1 MKTNQANNKSKSGK
15 FKFGLILLVAGLA
28 MYGIAA
34 ITGFLPIDLK
44 LKGILIAAILIIA
57 EVVNIVAIILLG
69 KEVVKRYKSKLN
81 PKNWFKK
88 KETVQISDE
97 QVNIE
102 KTDEDKYNE
111 DNVVVLNKEAKGS
124 RIYGTT
130 KHLSNRKYSP
140 GNN

>member
-57 EVVNIVAIILLG
+57 EVVNVVAIVLLG

-88 KETVQISDE
+88 KKAVESTGT

-102 KTDEDKYNE
+102 KTEEDKYNE
-111 DNVVVLNKEAKGS
+111 DKVVDLNKEAKGS